1 MSDSSGDDKAA
12 AIPSWQ
18 AASASSDAPSTA
30 TTPDKQTEDTLAVAR
45 RFLQEEQ
52 VQSAPR
58 EKQVA
63 FLKTKGVSDEDIE
76 KLLGEATP
84 TDEVTTHSNVNQLD
98 SQANKQ
104 PSLHQKK
111 SESRQEV
118 VSAPSKD
125 RAPIVTYPEFL
136 TKPQRPPPLVTS
148 ERLFNTLYACVGLS
162 TLVYGASKY
171 LVAPMVE
178 SLNHSRGEIHET
190 TASQLDAL
198 ITQLEKTV
206 SVVPAGQA
214 DEESDSEDPAEM
226 FHRDVGTQ
234 TSFHAPVAKSADV
247 PLSTQ
252 HATNLAK
259 LAKSLSALRDDVRSQ
274 STGFEGMKTQLDG
287 FRDDLDAM
295 TFGAAETTTFE
306 MFGAPR
312 KAEPNDEIRAVRD
325 NIRRIK
331 GVLLSTR
338 TFPTSR

>member
-1 MSDSSGDDKAA
+1 MSDSSGDDKPA

-18 AASASSDAPSTA
+18 ASVSSSDAPA
-30 TTPDKQTEDTLAVAR
+30 PAADKQTEDTLAVAR

-58 EKQVA
+58 EKQVS

-76 KLLGEATP
+76 KLLGEA
-84 TDEVTTHSNVNQLD
+84 
-98 SQANKQ
+98 
-104 PSLHQKK
+104 KK
-111 SESRQEV
+111 SEADEQKTESRQEV
-118 VSAPSKD
+118 TATTQSKD

-171 LVAPMVE
+171 LVKPMVD
-178 SLNHSRGEIHET
+178 SLNQSRGEIHET

-206 SVVPAGQA
+206 SVVPPAA
-214 DEESDSEDPAEM
+214 ATAAEEESDSEDPAEM

-234 TSFHAPVAKSADV
+234 TVFPTTTPKSSAAEVPAHA
-247 PLSTQ
+247 Q

-312 KAEPNDEIRAVRD
+312 KVEPNDEIRAVRD